1 MDEPEK
7 KSLSKGISIIS
18 KAGLRRH
25 LQRTFLAGTLLLVPI
40 GLTYL
45 ILVFIYEVVNGVLQP
60 GIERIA
66 LELGYEGWT
75 FPGIGLLASVILI
88 YISGIL
94 VARSLGIS
102 TVRWAQSTAAR
113 LPFIG
118 AVYSVSRQLIESFSG
133 SKDAGFQRVVVI
145 QYPRKSYWAIGFLTS
160 ITSTGGNQKLAV
172 VYIPTAPLPNSGWL
186 ALVELSEV
194 YDTDLS
200 AKDAMQFVFSGGIV
214 SPENLGMREIPEAT
228 ESQAKH

>member
-1 MDEPEK
+1 MEEPGRN
-7 KSLSKGISIIS
+7 SLSKGIFVKS
-18 KAGLRRH
+18 KARFRKH

-45 ILVFIYEVVNGVLQP
+45 ILVFIYEIVNGVLQP

-66 LELGYEGWT
+66 LELGHEGWT

-94 VARSLGIS
+94 VARSLGVS
-102 TVRWAQSTAAR
+102 TVKWAQSTAAR

-118 AVYSVSRQLIESFSG
+118 AVYSVSRQLIEAFSG
-133 SKDAGFQRVVVI
+133 SKDAGFQRVVMI
-145 QYPRKSYWAIGFLTS
+145 QYPRKTYWAIGFLTS
-160 ITSTGGNQKLAV
+160 ITNTDGHQRFAV

-186 ALVELSEV
+186 ALVKLSEV

-214 SPENLGMREIPEAT
+214 SPENIDMRIIPEAT
-228 ESQAKH
+228 ES

>member
-1 MDEPEK
+1 MEK
-7 KSLSKGISIIS
+7 PGKNSLSKGVFARS
-18 KAGLRRH
+18 KAVYRRH

-45 ILVFIYEVVNGVLQP
+45 ILVVIYEIVNGVLQP

-66 LELGYEGWT
+66 LEMGHEGWA
-75 FPGIGLLASVILI
+75 FPGLGLVASVILI

-94 VARSLGIS
+94 VARSLGVS

-118 AVYSVSRQLIESFSG
+118 AVYAISRQLIESFSG
-133 SKDAGFQRVVVI
+133 SKDAGFKRVVVI

-160 ITSTGGNQKLAV
+160 MTNTGGNQRLAV

-194 YDTDLS
+194 YDTDLT
-200 AKDAMQFVFSGGIV
+200 AKDAMQFVFSGGLV
-214 SPENLGMREIPEAT
+214 SPEKLGMRKIPEAT
-228 ESQAKH
+228 EPQAKP